1 MNYLGKLDASLYSC
15 PISWPAAFVNKKKH
29 REVML
34 FIWNQMCR
42 PVVHLFLL
50 PWYLDF
56 LFTDGRYTRTC
67 HSLNANES
75 LGIGWWISYLFQAMG
90 KKISKFSSLCESL
103 IKFKQLR
110 EFMDPCFFFLLL
122 PGSHTNTL
130 YLLPLFRTCPK
141 YYIFKL
147 CTRNEKMR
155 EITCDCSAY

>member
-1 MNYLGKLDASLYSC
+1 MDYLGKLYASLYSC
-15 PISWPAAFVNKKKH
+15 AISWPAAFVNKKNH

-34 FIWNQMCR
+34 FIWNQLCM
-42 PVVHLFLL
+42 PVFICFFCLGIE
-50 PWYLDF
+50 
-56 LFTDGRYTRTC
+56 GRYTRTC

-110 EFMDPCFFFLLL
+110 DFMDPCFFFLLL
-122 PGSHTNTL
+122 PGSHTITL

-147 CTRNEKMR
+147 CTRNEKMIA
-155 EITCDCSAY
+155 ITLDCNAY